1 MPGITQIGRVMI
13 PVSDQDKAI
22 AFYTDKL
29 GFSVSADI
37 PFGDG
42 DRWVEVSPPSGGAA
56 IALTKPMAEQWKP
69 GHNSGIALSSPDP
82 RADHEELRSKGVD
95 VDDELM
101 GGDGTVPLLF
111 GLRDQ
116 DGNSLMI
123 VEEQR

>member
-1 MPGITQIGRVMI
+1 MPRITQLGRTMI
-13 PVSDQDKAI
+13 PVSDQDAAI

-42 DRWVEVSPPSGGAA
+42 DRWVEVSPPGGGAA
-56 IALTKPMAEQWKP
+56 IALTMPMGDWQP
-69 GHNSGIALSSPDP
+69 GRMTGISLSSTDP
-82 RADHEELRSKGVD
+82 KGDRQELASNGV
-95 VDDELM
+95 ELDGDMM

-111 GLRDQ
+111 SIKDQ

-123 VEEQR
+123 VQEPS